1 VIANQVERRTD
12 QMFVQDRDRAV
23 SRSQDMVQDL
33 YNLHGSQCRSVRITD
48 MILTEFTHVTVTSCT
63 TALHH
68 TSGQVTTTVMDTEY
82 AFFLHMFTDMY
93 TME

>member
-1 VIANQVERRTD
+1 MFVREDSRVVVTDRRT
-12 QMFVQDRDRAV
+12 R
-23 SRSQDMVQDL
+23 
-33 YNLHGSQCRSVRITD
+33 SQCRSVRITD
-48 MILTEFTHVTVTSCT
+48 MILTEFTHVTATSCT

-68 TSGQVTTTVMDTEY
+68 TSGQVTTTVTDTEY